1 MDLHEFK
8 KQYVQE
14 ELGITKDFGK
24 IAVFV
29 DFGNVN
35 HWFEEDRQT
44 FDYVGLEGDE
54 KLSIDLQKLNDF
66 SKLFSQDVRFYY
78 GYDPQNAGSFGFIR
92 ASRNIFGRTN
102 VFTKHI
108 QKIKHYLSEADSE
121 NNTRDIYHDKK
132 GEFIYIPK
140 CNFDVEISV
149 DAIKLM
155 EYYDTFCLFS
165 GDADFV
171 HLARFLKGK
180 SKKVILIKGG
190 NIVHQLREVCD
201 LVVNAQEVK
210 KHLTVIKKQKPGIKP
225 GLADRKPEST
235 GRTTRK
241 S

>member
-1 MDLHEFK
+1 M
-8 KQYVQE
+8 
-14 ELGITKDFGK
+14 
-24 IAVFV
+24 
-29 DFGNVN
+29 
-35 HWFEEDRQT
+35 
-44 FDYVGLEGDE
+44 
-54 KLSIDLQKLNDF
+54 
-66 SKLFSQDVRFYY
+66 
-78 GYDPQNAGSFGFIR
+78 
-92 ASRNIFGRTN
+92 
-102 VFTKHI
+102 
-108 QKIKHYLSEADSE
+108 
-121 NNTRDIYHDKK
+121 
-132 GEFIYIPK
+132 
-140 CNFDVEISV
+140 